1 MNLQLNF
8 EQFQKAIKG
17 LHIQWALDEEQVEEI
32 FLAVQG
38 RGKDGRFEKEVT
50 LEMIANAILSCVN

>member
-8 EQFQKAIKG
+8 EQFQKAIRG
-17 LHIQWALDEEQVEEI
+17 LHLQWASDEIQVEEV

-38 RGKDGRFEKEVT
+38 RVKDQRYEKEIT
-50 LEMIANAILSCVN
+50 LEMIASAILECVS